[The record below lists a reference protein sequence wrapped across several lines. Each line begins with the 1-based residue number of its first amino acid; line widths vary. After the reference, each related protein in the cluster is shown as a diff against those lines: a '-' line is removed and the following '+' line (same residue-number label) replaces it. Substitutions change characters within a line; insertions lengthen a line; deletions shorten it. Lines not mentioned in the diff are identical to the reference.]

1 MVGEAI
7 MQDINGHGVLVRQ
20 NDQVY
25 CRRCGKTWDVTDPDP
40 PKCKTGDDARHSHK
54 TGDDW
59 IKEIRKMLYNSEK

>member
-1 MVGEAI
+1 
-7 MQDINGHGVLVRQ
+7 MQDINGHGVSLRQ

-25 CRRCGKTWDVTDPDP
+25 C
-40 PKCKTGDDARHSHK
+40 RHSHK

>member
-1 MVGEAI
+1 MVGEAN

-25 CRRCGKTWDVTDPDP
+25 CRRCGKTWDINDLEP
-40 PKCKTGDDARHSHK
+40 PRCK